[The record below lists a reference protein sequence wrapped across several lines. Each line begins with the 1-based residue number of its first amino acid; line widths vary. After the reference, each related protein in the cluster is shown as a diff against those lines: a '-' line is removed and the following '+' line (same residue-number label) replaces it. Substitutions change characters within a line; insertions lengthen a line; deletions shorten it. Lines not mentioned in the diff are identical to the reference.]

1 MDFKQLVSDRYSCR
15 RLSDRKVDEATVR
28 HLLEVQ
34 RLAPTAA
41 NRQPQRIYVL
51 EGEEAVKT
59 IAKATHYD
67 FGARLFFVVCYDKD
81 ESWKRKFDGFD
92 GGIMD
97 AVIIGCHLDLAVAA
111 AGLGSCWIAHFD
123 PDALRDAM
131 DLPDNHIPV
140 AIFPIGYPAEDAR
153 PSRAH
158 TDRRPLDETVI
169 DRR

>member
-1 MDFKQLVSDRYSCR
+1 MDFKQLASDRYSCR
-15 RLSDRKVDEATVR
+15 RLSDRKVDESTVR

-51 EGEEAVKT
+51 EGEDAVKT

-111 AGLGSCWIAHFD
+111 AGLGTCWIAHFD

-158 TDRRPLDETVI
+158 TDRRPLDDTVI

>member
-1 MDFKQLVSDRYSCR
+1 MDFKQLASDRYSCR
-15 RLSDRKVDEATVR
+15 RLSDRKVDESTVR

-51 EGEEAVKT
+51 EGEDAVKT

-111 AGLGSCWIAHFD
+111 AGLGTCWIAHFD
-123 PDALRDAM
+123 PVALRDAM
-131 DLPDNHIPV
+131 DLPVNHIPV

-158 TDRRPLDETVI
+158 TDRRPLDDTVI

>member
-1 MDFKQLVSDRYSCR
+1 MDFKQLATDRYSCR
-15 RLSDRKVDEATVR
+15 RLSDRGVDEKTIR

-51 EGEEAVKT
+51 KGEKAVET

-67 FGARLFFVVCYDKD
+67 FGARLFFVVCYDKE

-97 AVIIGCHLDLAVAA
+97 AVIVGCHLDFAITE
-111 AGLGSCWIAHFD
+111 AGLGTCWIAHFD
-123 PDALRDAM
+123 PDALREAM
-131 DLPDNHIPV
+131 GLPDNHVPV
-140 AIFPIGYPAEDAR
+140 AIFPVGYPAEEAR
-153 PSRAH
+153 PSKAH
-158 TDRRPLDETVI
+158 HDRKPLDQLVI